1 MKYYW
6 IWSVVWT
13 LSAFAG
19 CMISEVTL
27 TITLY
32 TMSVVFVNSF
42 GMWVI
47 CYMYYLREKR

>member
-13 LSAFAG
+13 LCAFIGGLNDDFKKALACSSAVFFA
-19 CMISEVTL
+19 
-27 TITLY
+27 
-32 TMSVVFVNSF
+32 SF

-47 CYMYYLREKR
+47 CYMY